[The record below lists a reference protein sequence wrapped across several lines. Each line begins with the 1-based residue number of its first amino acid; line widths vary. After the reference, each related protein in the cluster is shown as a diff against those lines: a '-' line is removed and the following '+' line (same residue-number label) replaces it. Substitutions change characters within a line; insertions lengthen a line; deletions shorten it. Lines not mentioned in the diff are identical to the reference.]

1 MGQVVTLRLR
11 SRAGL
16 RGRPQ
21 RFRPSGRARQ
31 ARGSDPACGGR
42 RLGAGSNARQPPAVQ
57 AREIRQDW
65 SRSPANRP
73 IRRIRTLASS
83 SSKPGFPNKPDDR
96 AGLSD
101 RIEGVLARPA
111 RLCRDRR
118 NAGGV
123 RAQDA
128 GGIAF
133 HIDGLRESGQAVC
146 RSRRGSRRRT
156 SRSRRNRGHRDLAST
171 CLRAPTGSAT
181 GSRSP
186 VTTGTLRS
194 CGIGRSAAF
203 AATSC
208 HIATPRRTAG
218 AVS

>member
-1 MGQVVTLRLR
+1 MGRVVTLRLR

-16 RGRPQ
+16 RGRPH

-31 ARGSDPACGGR
+31 ARGSDPACVGR
-42 RLGAGSNARQPPAVQ
+42 RLGAGANARQPPAVQ
-57 AREIRQDW
+57 APEIGQDW

-101 RIEGVLARPA
+101 RDRGRTRPTCPVVSRPA
-111 RLCRDRR
+111 ERWRSASARCGRGLPSTSTGCARVGRR
-118 NAGGV
+118 
-123 RAQDA
+123 
-128 GGIAF
+128 
-133 HIDGLRESGQAVC
+133 C

-171 CLRAPTGSAT
+171 CLRARTGSAT

-186 VTTGTLRS
+186 VTAGTLRS
-194 CGIGRSAAF
+194 CGIGRSAVF

-208 HIATPRRTAG
+208 HMTTPRRTAG
-218 AVS
+218 AAS